1 MLYLSTKHIKTLSM
15 EIVGIIVLVILA
27 FVFFGL
33 AGWVLKAFGWVFDF
47 LQEGCSTSFGCL
59 FWVFIALILL
69 IGLAA

>member
-1 MLYLSTKHIKTLSM
+1 M
-15 EIVGIIVLVILA
+15 EVLTIIGIIVLLILA

-33 AGWVLKAFGWVFDF
+33 LGWILKAFGWVFDF
-47 LQEGCSTSFGCL
+47 LKEGCSTSFGCL

>member
-1 MLYLSTKHIKTLSM
+1 M
-15 EIVGIIVLVILA
+15 EIVGIIVLIILA
-27 FVFFGL
+27 FVFLGL

-47 LQEGCSTSFGCL
+47 LQEGCFTSFGCL